1 MKLFRVFFLIVSML
15 YLRAGISQEM
25 SRDERMKWW
34 REARFGLFIHWGVY
48 SKWAG
53 VYNGHPQLKGG
64 AEWIMNRSKIP
75 VAEYREQAKS
85 FNPIHYNPDAWVK
98 MAIDAGMKYIVIT
111 AKHHDGFALFKSNAS
126 DWNVVDATQYGKD
139 LLKPLAKACKKYGM
153 PLGFY
158 YSQAQDWTNPGG
170 AVSRKVASD
179 GWLNP
184 DSAQIDAYTKNHN
197 GHWDPIQDTR
207 SFQEYIHEVAAPQV
221 KELLS
226 NYGKVAVL
234 WWDTPTNM
242 TKEAAL
248 ELQSLLKM
256 QPQIITNDRL
266 KKPDFPGDTKTPEQK
281 IPGLQEID
289 STDWETCMTMNGTWG
304 FRASDTNWKSPVVLI
319 RNLCDI
325 ASKGGNYLLNVGPMA
340 DGNIPEASIQILA
353 EIGKWMKVNGESIYG
368 TRRASFTQPAWGRI
382 TQKTQAT
389 GNQMLYLQIFEWPTN
404 NQIAIPFDGKNIIAI
419 NLLSGNQQLSY
430 QLLDNNLIITLPTV
444 SLDSFVNV
452 IRVIYA
458 E

>member
-1 MKLFRVFFLIVSML
+1 MKFVRIFILMGSILFSK
-15 YLRAGISQEM
+15 AGFSQTISK
-25 SRDERMKWW
+25 DERMQWW

-48 SKWAG
+48 SEWAG

-75 VAEYREQAKS
+75 VAEYREKAKS

-98 MAIDAGMKYIVIT
+98 MARDAGMKYIIIT
-111 AKHHDGFALFKSNAS
+111 AKHHDGFALFNSQAS
-126 DWNVVDATQYGKD
+126 DWNIVAATQYGKD

-184 DSAQIDAYTKNHN
+184 DSAKIDEYTKKHN

-207 SFQEYIHEVAAPQV
+207 SFQDYIHEVAVPQV

-242 TKEAAL
+242 TKEAAI
-248 ELQSLLKM
+248 ELQSLLSL
-256 QPQIITNDRL
+256 QPHIITNDRL
-266 KKPDFPGDTKTPEQK
+266 KKPDFPGDTRTPEQK

-289 STDWETCMTMNGTWG
+289 TTDWETCMTMNGTWG
-304 FRASDTNWKSPVVLI
+304 FRASDTNWKSPAMLI

-340 DGNIPEASIQILA
+340 DGNIPQASIEILG

-368 TRRASFTQPAWGRI
+368 THRASYTQPEWGRV
-382 TQKTQAT
+382 TAKQKENEKTT
-389 GNQMLYLQIFEWPTN
+389 LYLQVFQWPES
-404 NQIAIPFDGKNIIAI
+404 NQITIPFSSKTYPNIVLLKGKKYLEGTLHNEQLTIRLPALAPD
-419 NLLSGNQQLSY
+419 NLV
-430 QLLDNNLIITLPTV
+430 T
-444 SLDSFVNV
+444 V
-452 IRVIYA
+452 IRVQ
-458 E
+458 

>member
-1 MKLFRVFFLIVSML
+1 MGSILFSK
-15 YLRAGISQEM
+15 AGLSQTINK
-25 SRDERMKWW
+25 DARMQWW

-48 SKWAG
+48 SQWAG

-75 VAEYREQAKS
+75 VAEYREKAKS

-98 MAIDAGMKYIVIT
+98 MARDAGMKYIIIT
-111 AKHHDGFALFKSNAS
+111 AKHHDGFALFNSNAS
-126 DWNVVDATQYGKD
+126 DWNVVAATQYGKD

-184 DSAQIDAYTKNHN
+184 DSAKIDEYTKNHN
-197 GHWDPIQDTR
+197 GHWDPIQETR
-207 SFQEYIHEVAAPQV
+207 SFQDYIHEVAVPQV
-221 KELLS
+221 RELLS

-248 ELQSLLKM
+248 ELQSLLSI
-256 QPQIITNDRL
+256 QPHIITNDRL
-266 KKPDFPGDTKTPEQK
+266 KKTDFPGDTKTPEQK
-281 IPGLQEID
+281 IPGLHEID
-289 STDWETCMTMNGTWG
+289 TTDWETCMTMNGTWG
-304 FRASDTNWKSPVVLI
+304 FRAADTNWKSPAMLI

-340 DGNIPEASIQILA
+340 DGNIPEASIRILE

-368 TRRASFTQPAWGRI
+368 THQASLAQPEWGRV
-382 TQKTQAT
+382 TEKVQSNGTKS
-389 GNQMLYLQIFEWPTN
+389 LYLQIFQWPLN
-404 NQIAIPFDGKNIIAI
+404 GKIVFPLNPKSVHGIH
-419 NLLSGNQQLSY
+419 LLEGNQQLSY
-430 QLLDNNLIITLPTV
+430 LLSDNQLTITIPKIFTDKLV
-444 SLDSFVNV
+444 SV
-452 IRVIYA
+452 IRVNYSN
-458 E
+458 